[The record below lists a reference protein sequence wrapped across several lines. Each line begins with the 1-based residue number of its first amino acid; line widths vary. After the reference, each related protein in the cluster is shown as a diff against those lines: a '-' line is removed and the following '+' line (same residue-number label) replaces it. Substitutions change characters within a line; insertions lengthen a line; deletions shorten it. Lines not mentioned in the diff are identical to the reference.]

1 MYAECS
7 KEPEYKDLVK
17 SKSYEDV
24 CKIYD
29 LEPYLQNAMTTN
41 GIFKNGND
49 VNYINYW
56 LKWGNYFILGKL
68 YFKEIISLFI
78 YKIVLLGQSKNLK
91 RKQDEINTVANSEKK
106 KREAWKYLINKVNSV
121 WLI

>member
-29 LEPYLQNAMTTN
+29 LEPYLQNAKATN
-41 GIFKNGND
+41 GIFKNGNG
-49 VNYINYW
+49 VNYINY
-56 LKWGNYFILGKL
+56 
-68 YFKEIISLFI
+68 
-78 YKIVLLGQSKNLK
+78 
-91 RKQDEINTVANSEKK
+91 
-106 KREAWKYLINKVNSV
+106 
-121 WLI
+121 